1 MYVIDHCG
9 KQCNSTEYVGEV
21 CPPSAVEGTLDPY
34 RQGLY
39 NLVLSAVFASEGDQQ
54 AISAIRQMGVLY
66 GIVLRGMPLG
76 VVAFETVDDVF
87 DVDASVVQEGVL

>member
-1 MYVIDHCG
+1 MHIIDHCG
-9 KQCNSTEYVGEV
+9 KQCYGTEYVGEV

-66 GIVLRGMPLG
+66 AIGCRSLRDGR
-76 VVAFETVDDVF
+76 
-87 DVDASVVQEGVL
+87 